1 MQWGGAYS
9 RSVIWPF
16 NDSRRGGRGRV
27 NLRLAPQPVAAA
39 AGGPGAPGMTP
50 KSMMGQAGA
59 KAVGDALVSW
69 GAGSPGQP
77 GMPQSPQSV
86 MVAGAVGDGAVSWNQ
101 NPVGGPGQPGQS
113 MKDAGAA
120 GGPGQPGQSMKAPEG
135 GPGKSG
141 GTMMAAAGGP
151 GGSRAY

>member
-1 MQWGGAYS
+1 
-9 RSVIWPF
+9 
-16 NDSRRGGRGRV
+16 
-27 NLRLAPQPVAAA
+27 
-39 AGGPGAPGMTP
+39 
-50 KSMMGQAGA
+50 MGQAGA

-69 GAGSPGQP
+69 GAGSPGQS

-101 NPVGGPGQPGQS
+101 NPAGGPGQPGQS

-135 GPGKSG
+135 GPGKAG
-141 GTMMAAAGGP
+141 ETIMAAAGGP
-151 GGSRAY
+151 GGQSSLLKMATKQQWALRAAPVAARKILS

>member
-1 MQWGGAYS
+1 MGGGYS

-59 KAVGDALVSW
+59 KAVGDAFVSW

-101 NPVGGPGQPGQS
+101 NP
-113 MKDAGAA
+113 A

-135 GPGKSG
+135 GPGKAG
-141 GTMMAAAGGP
+141 ETLMAAAGGP